1 LGGGV
6 GVTER
11 VSEQVRERVHAG
23 AAALWRRAGGRLR
36 WRLARWGN
44 ATFLV
49 GLTGVVLDPQ
59 GRVLVLEH
67 RYWMGNA
74 CGLPSGYAV
83 RRETWESGLAREVRE
98 ETGLEVADVTVVRVR
113 SGFEGRIEVLLSATV
128 PAGAEPRPDGGEV
141 LTAEFVDA
149 AEARARLRCEHGRML
164 DLVLGTPDGA

>member
-1 LGGGV
+1 MRI
-6 GVTER
+6 TER
-11 VSEQVRERVHAG
+11 AHAV
-23 AAALWRRAGGRLR
+23 AAALWRRAGGRLQWRLVR
-36 WRLARWGN
+36 WRN

-83 RRETWESGLAREVRE
+83 RRETWERGLAREVRE
-98 ETGLEVADVTVVRVR
+98 ETGLAVADVAVVRVR

-128 PAGAEPRPDGGEV
+128 PPGAEPHPDGGEV
-141 LTAEFVDA
+141 LAGRLRRRRRGQGTPAGR
-149 AEARARLRCEHGRML
+149 ARADARPRPRRAPG
-164 DLVLGTPDGA
+164 GA

>member
-1 LGGGV
+1 MGGV
-6 GVTER
+6 
-11 VSEQVRERVHAG
+11 VRMTQRAHAV
-23 AAALWRRAGGRLR
+23 AAALWRRAGGRLQ
-36 WRLARWGN
+36 WRLVRWGN

-83 RRETWESGLAREVRE
+83 RRETWERGLAREVRE
-98 ETGLEVADVTVVRVR
+98 ETGLEVADVTVVRIR
-113 SGFEGRIEVLLSATV
+113 SGFDGRIEVLLSATV
-128 PAGAEPRPDGGEV
+128 PPGAEPRPDGGEV

-149 AEARARLRCEHGRML
+149 AEARARLRGEHVRML
-164 DLVLGTPDGA
+164 DLVLGAPGGA

>member
-6 GVTER
+6 QITER
-11 VSEQVRERVHAG
+11 AHAV
-23 AAALWRRAGGRLR
+23 AAALWRRAGGRLQWRLVR
-36 WRLARWGN
+36 WRN

-83 RRETWESGLAREVRE
+83 RSETWEQGLAREVRE
-98 ETGLEVADVTVVRVR
+98 ETGLVVTDVAVVRVR
-113 SGFEGRIEVLLSATV
+113 SGFEGRIEVLLSATA
-128 PAGAEPRPDGGEV
+128 PPGAEPHPDGGEV
-141 LTAEFVDA
+141 LTADFVDV
-149 AEARARLRCEHGRML
+149 AEARSRLRGEHVRML
-164 DLVLGTPDGA
+164 DLVIGERAGA

>member
-1 LGGGV
+1 MGGV
-6 GVTER
+6 
-11 VSEQVRERVHAG
+11 VRITQRAHAV
-23 AAALWRRAGGRLR
+23 AAALWRRAGGRLQ
-36 WRLARWGN
+36 WRLVRWGN

-83 RRETWESGLAREVRE
+83 RRETWERGLAREVRE

-113 SGFEGRIEVLLSATV
+113 SGFEGRIEVLLSATSSPV
-128 PAGAEPRPDGGEV
+128 SSRTSRARPRSHVSRRTAYPDGSPHA
-141 LTAEFVDA
+141 L
-149 AEARARLRCEHGRML
+149 
-164 DLVLGTPDGA
+164 PIQ

>member
-1 LGGGV
+1 MGGV
-6 GVTER
+6 
-11 VSEQVRERVHAG
+11 VRMTQRAHAV
-23 AAALWRRAGGRLR
+23 AAALWRRAGGRLQ
-36 WRLARWGN
+36 WRLVRWGN

-83 RRETWESGLAREVRE
+83 RRETWERGLAREVRE

-128 PAGAEPRPDGGEV
+128 PPGAEPRPDGGEV

-149 AEARARLRCEHGRML
+149 AEARARLRGEHVRML
-164 DLVLGTPDGA
+164 DLVLGAPGGA